1 MKNIFK
7 FMGIALMASAMIM
20 TSCKKDEDKTNTP
33 DNPQPGQA
41 SCTITWGGAA
51 ANTGVI
57 DGYMYSSTSTVYI
70 LIASAGLEN
79 DNYTFPI
86 YRFGLDLDTDP
97 QYGCALT
104 AKYAYGQQQIN
115 GNKYWPT
122 DVIEEVYYQSEY
134 DKTLGGIIGDWWL
147 DVYTTQQDLSMTN
160 AQFDATTRTLSASIT
175 VSMLSYADVDGYIAG
190 IDQPTDADYNTAL
203 AQAEKKNLGLTMNNY
218 VFDAAAQ
225 K

>member
-57 DGYMYSSTSTVYI
+57 DGYMFSSQSTVYI
-70 LIASAGLEN
+70 LNAAAGLEN
-79 DNYTFPI
+79 DNYTFPLD
-86 YRFGLDLDTDP
+86 RFGFDLDTDP
-97 QYGCALT
+97 EFGCALT
-104 AKYAYGQQQIN
+104 AKYAYGEQRIN
-115 GNKYWPT
+115 GNQLWPT
-122 DVIEEVYYQSEY
+122 DVIEEVYYESNY
-134 DKTLGGIIGDWWL
+134 DRTLGIIGDWWL
-147 DVYTTQQDLSMTN
+147 DTYTTEPDLSMTN

-175 VSMLSYADVDGYIAG
+175 VPMFSYE
-190 IDQPTDADYNTAL
+190 L
-203 AQAEKKNLGLTMNNY
+203 
-218 VFDAAAQ
+218 
-225 K
+225 

>member
-33 DNPQPGQA
+33 DNPQPGQD
-41 SCTITWGGAA
+41 
-51 ANTGVI
+51 TGVI
-57 DGYMYSSTSTVYI
+57 DGYMYSSQSTVYI
-70 LIASAGLEN
+70 LNAAAGLEN
-79 DNYTFPI
+79 DNYTFPL

-115 GNKYWPT
+115 GNKFWPT
-122 DVIEEVYYQSEY
+122 DVIEEVYYESPN
-134 DKTLGGIIGDWWL
+134 DRTLGIIGDWWL

-175 VSMLSYADVDGYIAG
+175 VSMFSYADVDGYIAG
-190 IDQPTDADYNTAL
+190 IDQPTDEDYNTAL

>member
-41 SCTITWGGAA
+41 SCTIIWGGAA

-57 DGYMYSSTSTVYI
+57 DGYMYSSQNTVYI
-70 LIASAGLEN
+70 LNAAAGLEN
-79 DNYTFPI
+79 DNYTFPL
-86 YRFGLDLDTDP
+86 YRFGFDLDTDP

-104 AKYAYGQQQIN
+104 AKYTYGQQYN
-115 GNKYWPT
+115 GNDLWPT
-122 DVIEEVYYQSEY
+122 DVIEEEYYESQY
-134 DKTLGGIIGDWWL
+134 DQTLGIIGDWWL
-147 DVYTTQQDLSMTN
+147 DRYTTQQDFSMTN

-175 VSMLSYADVDGYIAG
+175 VSMFSYSDVAGYIAG
-190 IDQPTDADYNTAL
+190 IDQPTDEDYNTAL

>member
-41 SCTITWGGAA
+41 SCTITWDGAA

-57 DGYMYSSTSTVYI
+57 DGYMYSSQSTVYI

-86 YRFGLDLDTDP
+86 YRFGLDLDIDD
-97 QYGCALT
+97 LT
-104 AKYAYGQQQIN
+104 VADAVVCCISRSHM
-115 GNKYWPT
+115 
-122 DVIEEVYYQSEY
+122 DVS
-134 DKTLGGIIGDWWL
+134 LGSD
-147 DVYTTQQDLSMTN
+147 N
-160 AQFDATTRTLSASIT
+160 AFFQFDFTAGANQLDAGSAFDIT
-175 VSMLSYADVDGYIAG
+175 GFSDLGFNTKGSG
-190 IDQPTDADYNTAL
+190 IGQ
-203 AQAEKKNLGLTMNNY
+203 
-218 VFDAAAQ
+218 
-225 K
+225 

>member
-41 SCTITWGGAA
+41 SCTITWDGAA

-86 YRFGLDLDTDP
+86 YRFGLEGHARRP
-97 QYGCALT
+97 GH
-104 AKYAYGQQQIN
+104 
-115 GNKYWPT
+115 
-122 DVIEEVYYQSEY
+122 
-134 DKTLGGIIGDWWL
+134 
-147 DVYTTQQDLSMTN
+147 
-160 AQFDATTRTLSASIT
+160 
-175 VSMLSYADVDGYIAG
+175 VDH
-190 IDQPTDADYNTAL
+190 QP
-203 AQAEKKNLGLTMNNY
+203 
-218 VFDAAAQ
+218 
-225 K
+225 